1 MAQNQNDHL
10 HAWVLDLPPTVL
22 QKRLALG
29 LIVATVVAFVAVLP
43 VAGHPLVE
51 MNALFPSLDAIVLIT
66 DMITAVLLFA
76 QFSLSGARP
85 LLALA
90 TGYLFTAL
98 IVVPHALTF
107 AGAFSPGGLL
117 GAGVQ
122 TGSWLFIFW
131 HLGFALG
138 LLAYAALRISKPTE
152 PMPKTSVSAAIWSAA
167 AGSLALVGAL
177 TWLATAG
184 QSLLP
189 TLILDNGRLG
199 PNVPYIILCL
209 IAVCGAAVALLLLI
223 RQRSELDHWLI
234 VVAAVSIGELAFSG
248 LLPAVRFSAGFYA
261 GRVFSLITS
270 SIVLIVLLAE
280 TTRLYAQVVRS
291 NATLQRE
298 RDNKLMNMEAMTAS
312 IAHEVSQPL
321 TAISSSGAAA
331 LNWLKR
337 TPPDLEEAKIALNAI
352 IDAGHGANA
361 VFDNMRTLFAR
372 AEPIVHS
379 LDLNSLISEVVRTL
393 DAEFKQHR
401 IQIEADLSWRLPPIL
416 GHSGQLQEVISNL
429 LNNAIEA
436 IGPVSGPRVVKIR
449 TAHDSEGRVAVT
461 VEDSG
466 RGLNPETAQSIFEP
480 FVTTKARG
488 MGLGLAICQMIIQRH
503 NGELSARPAKTRGAI
518 FQITLP
524 QAKV

>member
-1 MAQNQNDHL
+1 MARNQNDHT
-10 HAWVLDLPPTVL
+10 HAWVLDLPPSVL
-22 QKRLALG
+22 EKRLALG
-29 LIVATVVAFVAVLP
+29 LIVATAVAFVAVLP
-43 VAGHPLVE
+43 VSDHALVE

-66 DMITAVLLFA
+66 DVITAVLLFA
-76 QFSLSGARP
+76 QFSLSAARP

-107 AGAFSPGGLL
+107 AGAFSTSGLL

-138 LLAYAALRISKPTE
+138 LLAYAALRIGKPDQA
-152 PMPKTSVSAAIWSAA
+152 MPKTSVSAAIWSAA
-167 AGSLALVGAL
+167 AGSLFLVCAL

-199 PNVPYIILCL
+199 PNVPPIILCV
-209 IAVCGAAVALLLLI
+209 IAVCAGAVALLLLN
-223 RQRSELDHWLI
+223 RRRSTLDHWLI

-248 LLPAVRFSAGFYA
+248 LLPTVRFSAGFYV

-298 RDNKLMNMEAMTAS
+298 RDNKLMNMEAITAA
-312 IAHEVSQPL
+312 IAHEVRQPL
-321 TAISSSGAAA
+321 TAISSSSAAA

-337 TPPDLEEAKIALNAI
+337 TPPDLEEVKIALNAI
-352 IDAGHGANA
+352 IDAGHGADA
-361 VFDNMRTLFAR
+361 VFNNMRTLAR

-379 LDLNSLISEVVRTL
+379 LDLNSLISEVVRTM

-401 IQIEADLSWRLPPIL
+401 IQIETDLSWRLPPIL
-416 GHSGQLQEVISNL
+416 GHRGQLQEVMSNL
-429 LNNAIEA
+429 LSNAIEA
-436 IGPVSGPRVVKIR
+436 IGPVSGPRLVKVS
-449 TAHDSEGRVAVT
+449 TEHGSEGRVTVT

-466 RGLNPETAQSIFEP
+466 RGLDPETAQSIFEP
-480 FVTTKARG
+480 FVTTKARS

-503 NGELSARPAKTRGAI
+503 DGELSARPARTRGAV

-524 QAKV
+524 QAKA